1 MVHPSPMPFF
11 TSDGATYFDIKIS
24 WGLQRKSYKQYYKF
38 FVARSSEKLNKIE
51 NKLACLD
58 LHLVGE
64 SGTLPH
70 CVLLRG
76 SGVKCA
82 DERGRGIKPL
92 YD

>member
-1 MVHPSPMPFF
+1 MN
-11 TSDGATYFDIKIS
+11 GL
-24 WGLQRKSYKQYYKF
+24 GLQRKSYKQYYKC
-38 FVARSSEKLNKIE
+38 FVARSTEKLNKIE